1 MCAIMTIGPLTGL
14 ALLLS
19 AVSSADIRLSGTFM
33 MEVFEKHICRLA
45 VWNRD
50 FLKIYRLLI
59 PFRPGGQAGIGR
71 TRLR

>member
-1 MCAIMTIGPLTGL
+1 
-14 ALLLS
+14 
-19 AVSSADIRLSGTFM
+19 M